1 MARGDGL
8 TPFKPGQSGNPKGRP
23 PGSISIMSAVKR
35 ILRENPEKL
44 EELARSLIENSIQG
58 NPTALK
64 QTLDRLE
71 GPVPTVI
78 DNLSTLSD
86 DELRAIAEGRAGGV
100 GAEGVTT
107 EPED

>member
-1 MARGDGL
+1 M
-8 TPFKPGQSGNPKGRP
+8 
-23 PGSISIMSAVKR
+23 
-35 ILRENPEKL
+35 RENPEKL

-86 DELRAIAEGRAGGV
+86 DELRAIAEGRTRGI

>member
-1 MARGDGL
+1 VSLIGA
-8 TPFKPGQSGNPKGRP
+8 
-23 PGSISIMSAVKR
+23 IKR
-35 ILRENPEKL
+35 KLKADPSLL
-44 EELARSLIENSIQG
+44 EELADSVIANAKGG

-64 QTLDRLE
+64 QLFDRVD

>member
-1 MARGDGL
+1 MPKED
-8 TPFKPGQSGNPKGRP
+8 TQFKPGQSGNPSGKPKG
-23 PGSISIMSAVKR
+23 AV
-35 ILRENPEKL
+35 
-44 EELARSLIENSIQG
+44 SLIGEIKRQLKADPSILSDLAKSVIENAKGG

-64 QTLDRLE
+64 QLFDRVD

-86 DELRAIAEGRAGGV
+86 DELRAIAEGRVGGV